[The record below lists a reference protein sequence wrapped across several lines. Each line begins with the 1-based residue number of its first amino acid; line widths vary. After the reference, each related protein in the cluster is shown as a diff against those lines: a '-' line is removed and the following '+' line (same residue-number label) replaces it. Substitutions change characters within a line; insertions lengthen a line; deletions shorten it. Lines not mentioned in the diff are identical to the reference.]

1 MLRFVPKKYWP
12 KIAQN
17 LVSVSQGNTSKGD
30 IEIATPKGEI
40 FIEFQASPIIQNSK
54 IDGVM
59 VILRNNTERKAAED
73 HLESL
78 KKFDERVIDS
88 LGDALLIIDPED
100 YTILNVNKSVLD
112 QLKLERKDLIGKTCY
127 RATHSLLVPCG
138 SQHPCPIRKVLETG
152 KPITV
157 EHTHLDNEHNELFV
171 EVSAYPV
178 KNVKGK
184 TVVIHV
190 AKNITQRK
198 LMERDL
204 RASEEK
210 FRAITDCAL
219 DAIVMID
226 DKQRIVYWNPAAER
240 IFGYKKEE
248 VLGTFSSFLVPKR
261 LHESMEKGLSGINKT
276 SSKPFAG
283 TLETVGRKKNGVEFP
298 LEISG
303 SQMQMREA
311 TFSVAILRDAT
322 ERKRMQNK
330 LNEYSSHLKYM
341 VELRTAQLKDAN
353 ERLVRSE
360 RLATIGE
367 LAGMIGHDLRNPLAG
382 IKNATYL
389 LKKKGTAISEANYR
403 DMLEIIEKAIG
414 HSDKIINEL
423 LDYAREIHLELQD
436 CSLRKLLTEVLVTL
450 KIPKKVKIIN
460 NIPEKSIVRID
471 ESKLERVFINLVKNA
486 IDAMPNGGALTIESK
501 IVAGNSEISFADTGS
516 GISDEILPKL
526 FLPLITT
533 KAQGMGFGLAICK
546 RIIEAHRGTITVK
559 TAKGKG
565 TTFIIALPLKSKF

>member
-1 MLRFVPKKYWP
+1 
-12 KIAQN
+12 
-17 LVSVSQGNTSKGD
+17 
-30 IEIATPKGEI
+30 
-40 FIEFQASPIIQNSK
+40 
-54 IDGVM
+54 
-59 VILRNNTERKAAED
+59 
-73 HLESL
+73 
-78 KKFDERVIDS
+78 
-88 LGDALLIIDPED
+88 
-100 YTILNVNKSVLD
+100 
-112 QLKLERKDLIGKTCY
+112 
-127 RATHSLLVPCG
+127 
-138 SQHPCPIRKVLETG
+138 
-152 KPITV
+152 
-157 EHTHLDNEHNELFV
+157 
-171 EVSAYPV
+171 
-178 KNVKGK
+178 
-184 TVVIHV
+184 
-190 AKNITQRK
+190 
-198 LMERDL
+198 
-204 RASEEK
+204 
-210 FRAITDCAL
+210 
-219 DAIVMID
+219 
-226 DKQRIVYWNPAAER
+226 
-240 IFGYKKEE
+240 
-248 VLGTFSSFLVPKR
+248 
-261 LHESMEKGLSGINKT
+261 
-276 SSKPFAG
+276 
-283 TLETVGRKKNGVEFP
+283 
-298 LEISG
+298 
-303 SQMQMREA
+303 
-311 TFSVAILRDAT
+311 
-322 ERKRMQNK
+322 
-330 LNEYSSHLKYM
+330 
-341 VELRTAQLKDAN
+341 
-353 ERLVRSE
+353 VRSE

-546 RIIEAHRGTITVK
+546 RIIEAHGGTITVK

-565 TTFIIALPLKSKF
+565 TTFIIALPLKPKF